1 MFLQLILNFF
11 LGLLIGFFVEFIF
24 RSYRAKKIIMP
35 RFINYLMYGLTASFL
50 VFIYFLQA
58 SLFLKLILIFI
69 FPTLIEFIIG
79 YSYLKIK
86 GKYLW
91 TYFEYSPNFMGIIT
105 PLFSLFWFIIAVTY
119 YYSILPIIITSL
131 N

>member
-1 MFLQLILNFF
+1 MFQNIILNFF
-11 LGLLIGFFVEFIF
+11 IGLLFGFIVEFVF
-24 RSYRAKKIIMP
+24 RSYKAKKIIMP
-35 RFINYLMYGLTASFL
+35 KFINYLMYGLTASFL

-105 PLFSLFWFIIAVTY
+105 PLFSLFWFVIAVAY
-119 YYSILPIIITSL
+119 YYSVLPLII

>member
-11 LGLLIGFFVEFIF
+11 LGLLIGFFVEFIY
-24 RSYRAKKIIMP
+24 RSYNAKKIIIP
-35 RFINYLMYGLTASFL
+35 RFINYFMYGLTASFL

-69 FPTLIEFIIG
+69 FPTLVEFIIG
-79 YSYLKIK
+79 YLYLKIK

-105 PLFSLFWFIIAVTY
+105 PLFSLFWFIIVVTY
-119 YYSILPIIITSL
+119 YYSILPLIITSL

>member
-11 LGLLIGFFVEFIF
+11 LGLLIGFFVEFVF

-58 SLFLKLILIFI
+58 SSFLKLILIFI

>member
-1 MFLQLILNFF
+1 MFLDILLNLF
-11 LGLLIGFFVEFIF
+11 LGLLIGFVIEFIY
-24 RSYRAKKIIMP
+24 RSYNAKKIIIP
-35 RFINYLMYGLTASFL
+35 KFINYLMYGLTSTFL
-50 VFIYFLQA
+50 VFVYFIDT
-58 SLFLKLILIFI
+58 SLVLKLILIFI

-105 PLFSLFWFIIAVTY
+105 PLFSIFWFIIAVAY
-119 YYSILPIIITSL
+119 YYSILPIIIASL

>member
-1 MFLQLILNFF
+1 
-11 LGLLIGFFVEFIF
+11 
-24 RSYRAKKIIMP
+24 MP
-35 RFINYLMYGLTASFL
+35 KFINYLMYGLTASFL

-105 PLFSLFWFIIAVTY
+105 PLFSLFWFVIAVAY
-119 YYSILPIIITSL
+119 YYSVLPLII

>member
-1 MFLQLILNFF
+1 MFQNIILNFF
-11 LGLLIGFFVEFIF
+11 IGLLFGFIVEFAF
-24 RSYRAKKIIMP
+24 RSFRAKKIIMP
-35 RFINYLMYGLTASFL
+35 KFINYLMYGLTGSFL

-58 SLFLKLILIFI
+58 SSFLKLILIFI

-91 TYFEYSPNFMGIIT
+91 TYFEHHPNFMGIIT
-105 PLFSLFWFIIAVTY
+105 PLFSILWFIIAATY
-119 YYSILPIIITSL
+119 YYSILPLIID
-131 N
+131 